1 MITIRP
7 GSHVHTLL
15 SILPFVGEYPMSALR
30 LLGSVRSYKDLI
42 HKLTQVQEFR
52 FPDRDE
58 RFTCR
63 LLNVCG
69 RGNRKTVRFHKSALP
84 MLKWWDEDMYELY
97 MDEYDNHN
105 FSGNAR
111 HVNRNH
117 LLAETAI
124 MCLKAGIEA
133 NPLET
138 PKLEGERV
146 MNLQCDKPH
155 FYFAREVKRS
165 YDEEMNKIRY
175 TRLAGIVTVPGGAYA
190 VYNLRNEMPKWMGE
204 GESKVLW
211 KIESMFYPLR
221 EESHPY
227 NKVALMFGEN
237 YDLALSLLQEM
248 KNTQKLNYGMF
259 QTFSRIVFVPMDDF
273 GVRLLRIV
281 TTDNWQRKVLDAL
294 FEPEQY
300 IASWGSLRFNVF
312 VDGIDTFC
320 FLNGDIR
327 NLFHFRDTI
336 LMRKE
341 GFLSSG
347 TVNGHR
353 VICYPEQLAFVQEYF
368 GDLADIAT
376 VTMDDIENVLEIDR
390 PSLIE

>member
-15 SILPFVGEYPMSALR
+15 SILPFVGEFPMSALR

-52 FPDRDE
+52 FLDRDE

-84 MLKWWDEDMYELY
+84 MLKRWDEDMYELY

-124 MCLKAGIEA
+124 MCLKAGVEA

-155 FYFAREVKRS
+155 FYFAREV
-165 YDEEMNKIRY
+165 
-175 TRLAGIVTVPGGAYA
+175 
-190 VYNLRNEMPKWMGE
+190 
-204 GESKVLW
+204 
-211 KIESMFYPLR
+211 
-221 EESHPY
+221 
-227 NKVALMFGEN
+227 
-237 YDLALSLLQEM
+237 
-248 KNTQKLNYGMF
+248 
-259 QTFSRIVFVPMDDF
+259 
-273 GVRLLRIV
+273 
-281 TTDNWQRKVLDAL
+281 
-294 FEPEQY
+294 
-300 IASWGSLRFNVF
+300 
-312 VDGIDTFC
+312 
-320 FLNGDIR
+320 
-327 NLFHFRDTI
+327 
-336 LMRKE
+336 
-341 GFLSSG
+341 
-347 TVNGHR
+347 
-353 VICYPEQLAFVQEYF
+353 
-368 GDLADIAT
+368 
-376 VTMDDIENVLEIDR
+376 
-390 PSLIE
+390 

>member
-30 LLGSVRSYKDLI
+30 LLGSVWSYKDLI

-52 FPDRDE
+52 FPDSDE

-69 RGNRKTVRFHKSALP
+69 RGSRKTVRFHKSALP
-84 MLKWWDEDMYELY
+84 LLKWWDEDMYRLY
-97 MDEYDNHN
+97 MEEYDNHN

-117 LLAETAI
+117 LLAETAV

-133 NPLET
+133 SPLYTPELMEET
-138 PKLEGERV
+138 SK
-146 MNLQCDKPH
+146 NLKHAEPN
-155 FYFAREVKRS
+155 FYFAREVKRV
-165 YDEEMNKIRY
+165 YENELNKIRY
-175 TRLAGIVTVPGGAYA
+175 TRLAGMITFWNGVYV
-190 VYNLRNEMPKWMGE
+190 VYNLRDEMPKWIADGE
-204 GESKVLW
+204 AKILW
-211 KIESMFYPLR
+211 HMDSMFHPLR
-221 EESHPY
+221 QDYHPFQ
-227 NKVALMFGEN
+227 KAALMFGADYN
-237 YDLALSLLQEM
+237 IALDLLQQIKET
-248 KNTQKLNYGMF
+248 KKQDNGFFRTYNQIL
-259 QTFSRIVFVPMDDF
+259 FVPMDDF
-273 GVRLLRIV
+273 GVRLLRIL
-281 TTDNWQRKVLDAL
+281 TLDNWRKKLLDAL

-300 IASWGSLRFNVF
+300 TTSWGTLQFDII

-327 NLFHFRDTI
+327 NLFNFRDTI

-341 GFLSSG
+341 GTLRSG
-347 TVNGHR
+347 AVFGHK
-353 VICYPEQLAFVQEYF
+353 VICYPEQLDMVQKFF
-368 GDLADIAT
+368 GDLAEVAT
-376 VTMDDIENVLEIDR
+376 VTMDDIENMLEIDR

>member
-52 FPDRDE
+52 FPDSDE

-69 RGNRKTVRFHKSALP
+69 RANRKTVRFHKSALP
-84 MLKWWDEDMYELY
+84 MLKWWDEDMYRLY
-97 MDEYDNHN
+97 MEEYDNHN

-117 LLAETAI
+117 LLAETAV

-133 NPLET
+133 NPLYTPELMEET
-138 PKLEGERV
+138 TKNLRLEEP
-146 MNLQCDKPH
+146 N
-155 FYFAREVKRS
+155 FYFAREIKRV
-165 YDEEMNKIRY
+165 YENELNKIRY
-175 TRLAGIVTVPGGAYA
+175 TRLAGMITFWNGVYV
-190 VYNLRNEMPKWMGE
+190 VYNLRDEMPKWIADGE
-204 GESKVLW
+204 AKILW
-211 KIESMFYPLR
+211 HMDSMFHPLR
-221 EESHPY
+221 QDYHPFQ
-227 NKVALMFGEN
+227 KAALMFGADYN
-237 YDLALSLLQEM
+237 IALDLLQQIKET
-248 KNTQKLNYGMF
+248 KKQDNGFFRTYNQIL
-259 QTFSRIVFVPMDDF
+259 FVPMDDF
-273 GVRLLRIV
+273 GVRLLRIL
-281 TTDNWQRKVLDAL
+281 TLDNWRKKLLDAL

-300 IASWGSLRFNVF
+300 TTSWGTLQFDMI

-327 NLFHFRDTI
+327 NLFRFRETI
-336 LMRKE
+336 LMHRE
-341 GFLSSG
+341 GVSSG
-347 TVNGHR
+347 SAIEGYK
-353 VICYPEQLAFVQEYF
+353 VICYPEQLTLVQKFF
-368 GDLADIAT
+368 GDLAEVAT
-376 VTMDDIENVLEIDR
+376 VTMDELENVLEIDR

>member
-52 FPDRDE
+52 FPDSDE

-84 MLKWWDEDMYELY
+84 LLQWWDEDMYELY
-97 MDEYDNHN
+97 MEEYDNHT

-117 LLAETAI
+117 LLAETAV

-133 NPLET
+133 NPLDT
-138 PKLEGERV
+138 PDLEDERV
-146 MNLQCDKPH
+146 VYLRCSKPY
-155 FYFAREVKRS
+155 FYFAREVKRV
-165 YDEEMNKIRY
+165 YLNEMNKIRY
-175 TRLAGIVTVPGGAYA
+175 TRMAGIITVPGGAYA
-190 VYNLRNEMPKWMGE
+190 VYNLRNEMPKWMGD
-204 GESKVLW
+204 GESKILW
-211 KIESMFYPLR
+211 KMYSMFYPLR
-221 EESHPY
+221 EDGHLY
-227 NKVALMFGEN
+227 KHAALMFGDN
-237 YDLALSLLQEM
+237 YDIALSLLQEM
-248 KNTQKLNYGMF
+248 RETKKADNGLFRVYHQ
-259 QTFSRIVFVPMDDF
+259 IVFVPTNDF

-281 TTDNWQRKVLDAL
+281 TSDNWQRKVLDSL

-300 IASWGSLRFNVF
+300 TTSWGGFQFNVL
-312 VDGIDTFC
+312 VDGIETYC
-320 FLNGDIR
+320 FLNGDLR
-327 NLFHFRDTI
+327 NLFNFRDTI

-341 GFLSSG
+341 GLLRSEL
-347 TVNGHR
+347 VIGHK
-353 VICYPEQLAFVQEYF
+353 VICYPEQLDMVQKFF
-368 GDLADIAT
+368 GDLAEVAT
-376 VTMDDIENVLEIDR
+376 VMMDDIENMLEIDR

>member
-7 GSHVHTLL
+7 GSHVLTLL

-52 FPDRDE
+52 FPDSDE

-259 QTFSRIVFVPMDDF
+259 QTYSRIVFVPMDDF

-300 IASWGSLRFNVF
+300 IASWGTLRFNVF
-312 VDGIDTFC
+312 IDGIDIFC

-376 VTMDDIENVLEIDR
+376 VTMDDLENVLEIDR

>member
-15 SILPFVGEYPMSALR
+15 SILPFVGEFPMSALR

-52 FPDRDE
+52 FPDSDE

-69 RGNRKTVRFHKSALP
+69 RANRKTVRFHKSALP
-84 MLKWWDEDMYELY
+84 MLKWWDEDMYRLY
-97 MDEYDNHN
+97 MEEYDNHN

-117 LLAETAI
+117 LLAETAV

-133 NPLET
+133 NPLYTPELMEET
-138 PKLEGERV
+138 SKNLRHGEP
-146 MNLQCDKPH
+146 N
-155 FYFAREVKRS
+155 FYFAREIKRV
-165 YDEEMNKIRY
+165 YENELNKIRY
-175 TRLAGIVTVPGGAYA
+175 TRLAGMITFWNGVYV
-190 VYNLRNEMPKWMGE
+190 VYNLRDEMPKWIADGE
-204 GESKVLW
+204 AKILW
-211 KIESMFYPLR
+211 HMDSMFHPLR
-221 EESHPY
+221 QDYHPFQ
-227 NKVALMFGEN
+227 KAALMFGADYN
-237 YDLALSLLQEM
+237 IALDLLQQIKET
-248 KNTQKLNYGMF
+248 KKQDNGFFRTYNQIL
-259 QTFSRIVFVPMDDF
+259 FVPMDDF
-273 GVRLLRIV
+273 GVRLLRIL
-281 TTDNWQRKVLDAL
+281 TLDNWRKKLLDAL

-300 IASWGSLRFNVF
+300 TTSWGTLQFDMI

-327 NLFHFRDTI
+327 NLFRFRETI
-336 LMRKE
+336 LMHRE
-341 GFLSSG
+341 GVSSG
-347 TVNGHR
+347 SAIEGYK
-353 VICYPEQLAFVQEYF
+353 VICYPEQLTLVQKFF
-368 GDLADIAT
+368 GDLAEVAT
-376 VTMDDIENVLEIDR
+376 VTMDELENVLEIDR

>member
-52 FPDRDE
+52 FPDSDE

-84 MLKWWDEDMYELY
+84 LLKWWDEDMYGLY
-97 MDEYDNHN
+97 MEEYDNHN

-117 LLAETAI
+117 LLAETAV

-133 NPLET
+133 SPLYTPELMEET
-138 PKLEGERV
+138 SK
-146 MNLQCDKPH
+146 NLRHEEPN
-155 FYFAREVKRS
+155 FYFAREIKRV
-165 YDEEMNKIRY
+165 YENELNKIRY
-175 TRLAGIVTVPGGAYA
+175 TRLAGMITFWNGVYV
-190 VYNLRNEMPKWMGE
+190 VYNLRDEMPKWIADGE
-204 GESKVLW
+204 AKMLW
-211 KIESMFYPLR
+211 HMDSMFHPLR
-221 EESHPY
+221 QDYHPFQ
-227 NKVALMFGEN
+227 KAALMFGADYN
-237 YDLALSLLQEM
+237 IALDLLQQIKET
-248 KNTQKLNYGMF
+248 KKQDNGFFRTYNQIL
-259 QTFSRIVFVPMDDF
+259 FVPMDDF
-273 GVRLLRIV
+273 GVRLLRIL
-281 TTDNWQRKVLDAL
+281 TLDNWRKKLLDTL

-300 IASWGSLRFNVF
+300 TTSWGTLQFDMI

-327 NLFHFRDTI
+327 NLFNFRDTI

-341 GFLSSG
+341 GTLRSG
-347 TVNGHR
+347 AVSGHK
-353 VICYPEQLAFVQEYF
+353 VICYPEQLGMVQKFF
-368 GDLADIAT
+368 GDLAEIAT
-376 VTMDDIENVLEIDR
+376 VTMDDIENMLEIDR

>member
-52 FPDRDE
+52 FPDSDE

-69 RGNRKTVRFHKSALP
+69 RANRKTVRFHKSALP
-84 MLKWWDEDMYELY
+84 MLKWWDEDMYRLY
-97 MDEYDNHN
+97 MEEYDNHN

-117 LLAETAI
+117 LLAETAV

-133 NPLET
+133 NPLYTPELMEET
-138 PKLEGERV
+138 SKNLRHGEP
-146 MNLQCDKPH
+146 N
-155 FYFAREVKRS
+155 FYFAREIKRV
-165 YDEEMNKIRY
+165 YENELNKIRY
-175 TRLAGIVTVPGGAYA
+175 TRLAGMITFWNGVYV
-190 VYNLRNEMPKWMGE
+190 VYNLRDEMPKWIADGE
-204 GESKVLW
+204 AKILW
-211 KIESMFYPLR
+211 HMDSMFHPLR
-221 EESHPY
+221 QDYHPFQ
-227 NKVALMFGEN
+227 KAALMFGADYN
-237 YDLALSLLQEM
+237 IALDLLQQIKET
-248 KNTQKLNYGMF
+248 KKQDNGFFRTYNQIL
-259 QTFSRIVFVPMDDF
+259 FVPMDDF
-273 GVRLLRIV
+273 GVRLLRIL
-281 TTDNWQRKVLDAL
+281 TLDNWRKKLLDAL

-300 IASWGSLRFNVF
+300 TTSWGTLQFDMI

-327 NLFHFRDTI
+327 NLFRFRETI
-336 LMRKE
+336 LMHRE
-341 GFLSSG
+341 GVSSG
-347 TVNGHR
+347 SAIEGYK
-353 VICYPEQLAFVQEYF
+353 VICYPEQLTLVQKFF
-368 GDLADIAT
+368 GDLAEVAT
-376 VTMDDIENVLEIDR
+376 VTMDELENVLEIDR